1 MRFEPEEFIVNVPSE
16 EDYYNIEMTICL
28 DTNIFKGKEFP
39 LVVNMI
45 SSEGEQRMFDAHIPL
60 FNFKEGGRIG
70 TFEKTFQTSS
80 NLVRKYLSFNRKGD
94 FKLQIKQ
101 GTSKY
106 ELHGIKSIGVKVE
119 KADMELP
126 E

>member
-60 FNFKEGGRIG
+60 FNFKEGSRIG
-70 TFEKTFQTSS
+70 TFEDTFQTSS
-80 NLVRKYLSFNRKGD
+80 NIVRKYLSFNRKGD